1 MTRSLKAMSMNW
13 SWLYAGRASWNAWN
27 ARDHRSSW
35 VWPTTPPT
43 YVELCPA
50 VVSAESEHD
59 EAMQVT
65 GSRCV

>member
-1 MTRSLKAMSMNW
+1 MNW
-13 SWLYAGRASWNAWN
+13 SWSYAGRASWKAWK

-35 VWPTTPPT
+35 VWPITPPT
-43 YVELCPA
+43 YVELWPT

-59 EAMQVT
+59 DAMQVT